1 MLPWKRYSSYIPTS
15 KMTRSCCYM
24 YRSLKLLMLFN
35 LAFQMKCK
43 YCSLYSCHYTFNCLI
58 HQKTTYMSF
67 SVLIGITNHTCAAS
81 LSHSSGLRFTM
92 LLVFKGA
99 STPTKVHQLLKY
111 PHPYHYHTYSKSY
124 SRLCRTNTTGRE

>member
-15 KMTRSCCYM
+15 KVIMCSCYM

-43 YCSLYSCHYTFNCLI
+43 YCSLYSCHYI
-58 HQKTTYMSF
+58 HLFIPPEDSLY
-67 SVLIGITNHTCAAS
+67 VLLIGITNHTCAAS

-99 STPTKVHQLLKY
+99 STPTKVHPLLKY
-111 PHPYHYHTYSKSY
+111 SHPYPYHTYSIY
-124 SRLCRTNTTGRE
+124 L